1 MGTYTYEQFRKA
13 AQDSGLL
20 GEFSQADLNLAQRN
34 PDAGMS
40 ILKYRQDYHAATTDE
55 AKALAHMGAEQIRSA
70 YGNYTGGQ
78 DGSGFYLN
86 DPSPSSF
93 TPGEAPTYQNRYEGL
108 SQNMLS
114 ELLNRKD
121 FTYDP
126 ETDPLYQNFRKQY
139 TREGQRAT
147 ADTLGTAAA
156 ATGGI
161 PSSYAT
167 TAAAQAGNY
176 YAAQLA
182 DRVPELQEVAYNQY
196 LNDYNMQLSNLETVQ
211 AMEQMEYNK
220 YLNELQQYKEN
231 RDFRYGQ
238 LLDEINSQTM
248 ERQEQRENAIQAAEY
263 GDYSGLEALGI
274 DMSNNPADF
283 ERRYTLA
290 VLAAKHGDY
299 SGLEAL
305 GIDTSND
312 PADFERRYTL
322 AMQAA
327 EYGDF
332 SGLEALG
339 IKPNAEALAKF
350 NLMASGL
357 PGGAGS
363 GDAEESADGK
373 MPEKEE
379 KQEETP
385 AAMQSILAQYPSG
398 RVTDEMVW
406 KHLVSTYG
414 EEALRAAGIT
424 DGTKYGMEDLD
435 AASVKALGLGDVS
448 YEAIE
453 QLVEDGKVK
462 VQRGPNGLIRVS
474 WNDGYSAKNS
484 NKVGNMTM
492 ERF

>member
-139 TREGQRAT
+139 TREGQLAT

-290 VLAAKHGDY
+290 VLAAEHGDY

-312 PADFERRYTL
+312 PADFERRYNM

-350 NLMASGL
+350 NLTASGIT
-357 PGGAGS
+357 GGS
-363 GDAEESADGK
+363 GTGTEQTENEAGMMQEESVLPQTALK
-373 MPEKEE
+373 SVFKE
-379 KQEETP
+379 
-385 AAMQSILAQYPSG
+385 YPSG
-398 RVTDEMVW
+398 KVTDSAAWEY
-406 KHLVSTYG
+406 LVDTYG
-414 EEALRAAGIT
+414 EETLRAAGIT
-424 DGTKYGMEDLD
+424 DGTKYGLEDLD
-435 AASVKALGLGDVS
+435 TASVKELGLGDVS

-453 QLVEDGKVK
+453 QMVEDGKVK